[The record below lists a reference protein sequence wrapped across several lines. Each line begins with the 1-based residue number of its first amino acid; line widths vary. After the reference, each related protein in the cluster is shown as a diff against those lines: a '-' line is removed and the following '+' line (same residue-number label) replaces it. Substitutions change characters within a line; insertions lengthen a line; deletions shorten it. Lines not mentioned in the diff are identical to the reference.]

1 MAEVYKLSNDS
12 LAMIVKSLQYGIL
25 TGVDVTDLFR
35 ALAFNVNDS
44 GELDPTEETV
54 ATFDAEVQTQLDR
67 IPELLATQ
75 AGGE

>member
-35 ALAFNVNDS
+35 ALAFSINDS